1 MHRFFS
7 EGSGVP
13 GDRIVMSEEDSAH
26 ALRVLR
32 LDVGDTVE
40 MILPDGNA
48 LGVIVG
54 TGTRAVQVEL
64 QEMLGTREAMTRVTL
79 YQGYPKADKMEL
91 IVQKGTELGYARI
104 VPVCMD
110 RSVVKLSGKDAGKK
124 ADRLRKIAR
133 EAVKQ
138 CGRSASPEVMAPMSL
153 REAISYMA
161 DEDVMLIP
169 WEEEGTIGFMEAVKT
184 IRPGTH
190 VGLLIGPEG
199 GISEEEIA
207 EIRGRIQASTVSLG
221 PRILR
226 TETAAIAS
234 VAALMAVAGEWD
246 IRQ

>member
-7 EGSGVP
+7 ECSGVP

-54 TGTRAVQVEL
+54 TDTHAVQVEL

-91 IVQKGTELGYARI
+91 IVQKGTELGCARI
-104 VPVCMD
+104 VPVCME

-169 WEEEGTIGFMEAVKT
+169 WEEEGTIGFMEAAKT
-184 IRPGTH
+184 IRPGTR